1 MAKILVVDDADG
13 VRQSLI
19 ISIEDWGYKAAEASS
34 GEQALKMIEEDIYD
48 LVITDLVMDK
58 LNGLELLHHIKNIS
72 PATEVLMMS
81 AHGTIPQ
88 AVEAI
93 QEGAYD
99 FVVKP
104 FAPDRMKITIE
115 KILDQIKLKQTV
127 QNLKAVLA
135 DHYLFD
141 DIVSVSPGM
150 QAVMQQTIQVADWS
164 VPVLIQGESGVGK
177 ELVALAVHH
186 CSSRSDQSFIPV
198 NCGAFPDTLLD
209 SELFGHCKGA
219 FTGAMNNKRGLIE
232 EANHGTLFLD
242 EIGEAPPMLQVRLL
256 RFLDNGRFRRVG
268 ETVERSSDVRILAAT
283 NRDLAKWI
291 KEDKFREDLFYRLS
305 VAVIEIPPLRERRED
320 IYALSQHF
328 LKIYSKRM
336 EKDVM
341 QLSPQAQRVFQD
353 YPWPGNVRELENT
366 IEHAMIVARG
376 NEITVADLNP
386 KFQKHISDTNA
397 QVLGSMVPLEN
408 IEKEH
413 ILAVL
418 SQTGGN
424 KKKAA
429 EILQISRTTLISKLK
444 TWDVSNND
452 ADTD

>member
-1 MAKILVVDDADG
+1 MPKVLIVDDAAG
-13 VRQSLI
+13 VRQSLAI
-19 ISIEDWGYKAAEASS
+19 AVEDWGYDVAQANS
-34 GEQALKMIEEDIYD
+34 GEEALKLMENDIYD
-48 LVITDLVMDK
+48 IVITDLVMDN
-58 LNGLELLHHIKNIS
+58 LNGIELLRHIKGIS
-72 PATEVLMMS
+72 PATEVLLMS

-93 QEGAYD
+93 QDGAYD

-104 FAPDRMKITIE
+104 FAPDRMKITLE
-115 KILDQIKLKQTV
+115 KIQDQIKLKQTV
-127 QNLKAVLA
+127 KNLKAVLA

-141 DIVSVSPGM
+141 DIVSVSSGM
-150 QAVMQQTIQVADWS
+150 QAVMQQVSQVADWS

-177 ELVALAVHH
+177 ELVALAIHH
-186 CSSRSDQSFIPV
+186 CSGRNNQPFVPI

-219 FTGAMNNKRGLIE
+219 FTGAVNNKRGLIE
-232 EANHGTLFLD
+232 EANKGTLFLD

-268 ETVERSSDVRILAAT
+268 ENQERSSDVRILAAT
-283 NRDLAKWI
+283 NRDVAKWI
-291 KEDKFREDLFYRLS
+291 EEGKFREDLFYRLS
-305 VAVIEIPPLRERRED
+305 VAIIHIPPLRERKED

-336 EKDVM
+336 GKDPVH
-341 QLSPQAQRVFQD
+341 LSPQVQRIFQE

-366 IEHAMIVARG
+366 IEHAMIVTRG
-376 NEITVADLNP
+376 NEITLSDLSH
-386 KFQKHISDTNA
+386 KFQKQGMDGNG
-397 QVLGSMVPLEN
+397 QLLGSMLPLEN
-408 IEKEH
+408 IEREH

-418 SQTGGN
+418 NQTGGN

-444 TWDVSNND
+444 SWGVSNNASED
-452 ADTD
+452 E